1 MRRRAWFALE
11 SDYDMVLS
19 LFGVN
24 IICIRRKT
32 RWAPLFKWHD
42 YLCLVLYLPLFA
54 LAPLRSRYSAT
65 VFLSSVALHSLAIGH
80 SIDSSGFLYS
90 IWERSATLA
99 QHGSESLK
107 TDPLKFFRRFFQL
120 VVAVMV
126 VVVVVIRRA
135 PWSGIAFTYMHM
147 RIVETPLPFAYR
159 IHSHRGIFPRGPS
172 YFYHMV
178 FHHRCAFCTDIAE
191 TSYRDSRF
199 CPRRR

>member
-1 MRRRAWFALE
+1 MARLPLSRALFAALC
-11 SDYDMVLS
+11 SRSTSLSVQCHCLS
-19 LFGVN
+19 L
-24 IICIRRKT
+24 
-32 RWAPLFKWHD
+32 
-42 YLCLVLYLPLFA
+42 
-54 LAPLRSRYSAT
+54 LRCVTLTCHRPQHWLEW
-65 VFLSSVALHSLAIGH
+65 VFVQ
-80 SIDSSGFLYS
+80 Y

-126 VVVVVIRRA
+126 VVIRRA

-159 IHSHRGIFPRGPS
+159 IHSHRGILPRGPS

-178 FHHRCAFCTDIAE
+178 FHHRCAFRTDIAE
-191 TSYRDSRF
+191 TSYCDSCF
-199 CPRRR
+199 CPWRR